1 MIQTLVIVAFEIEIQ
16 EIQATKKKSQNRDD
30 ITIQL

>member
-16 EIQATKKKSQNRDD
+16 ESTTKKKMSQNRETS
-30 ITIQL
+30 TIQL